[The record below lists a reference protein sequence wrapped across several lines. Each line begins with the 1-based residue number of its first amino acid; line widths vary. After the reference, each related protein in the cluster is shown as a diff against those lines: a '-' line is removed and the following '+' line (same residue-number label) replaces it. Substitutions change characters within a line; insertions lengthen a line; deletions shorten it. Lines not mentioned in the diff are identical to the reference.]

1 MSTYL
6 RSLDPVA
13 RERYT
18 KRLDVLGLKE
28 EDDPYAER
36 NSHKFKDDLA
46 SWPSIEYGHIFCYF
60 VQRPGLYTQQE
71 LMQWKSLEDISRV
84 DLSVMSGCGP
94 STLINPDQ
102 CILHAYVNPSMRSP
116 EKRHD
121 AWVAMKEC
129 GTIITAHCK
138 GMAG

>member
-1 MSTYL
+1 MSTYFS
-6 RSLDPVA
+6 SLDPVA

-46 SWPSIEYGHIFCYF
+46 SWPPIEYGHIFCYF

-71 LMQWKSLEDISRV
+71 LMQWKSLEAYNYFQ
-84 DLSVMSGCGP
+84 SGFVRDVK
-94 STLINPDQ
+94 LWAINPDQ

-121 AWVAMKEC
+121 AWVAVKEC

-138 GMAG
+138 CMAG

>member
-1 MSTYL
+1 MATPAGGKDCAFGMMSTYFS
-6 RSLDPVA
+6 SLDPVA

-28 EDDPYAER
+28 
-36 NSHKFKDDLA
+36 
-46 SWPSIEYGHIFCYF
+46 EYGHIFCYF

-71 LMQWKSLEDISRV
+71 LMQWKSLEAYNYFQ
-84 DLSVMSGCGP
+84 SGFVRDVK
-94 STLINPDQ
+94 LWAINHDQ

-121 AWVAMKEC
+121 AWVAVKEC

-138 GMAG
+138 CMAG